1 MRLPLIK
8 HIASFIETHDE
19 DWVIETIELLESMA
33 DAKGIKD
40 EELEVIGELIS
51 NFYGALEV
59 QKEVKNGKPMKEAL
73 NEFMKRVTGSIEK
86 D

>member
-8 HIASFIETHDE
+8 HIVQFIDQHDE
-19 DWVIETIELLESMA
+19 DWVNESIELLESMA
-33 DAKGIKD
+33 DAPGIKD

-59 QKEVKNGKPMKEAL
+59 QAEVKAGQPLKDAL
-73 NEFMKRVTGSIEK
+73 NGFMKRVTGSIEK
-86 D
+86 